1 VSIIRSPRLESNFS
15 VVSNSVIRDSR
26 LSYRA
31 RGVLLEILSRPDNW
45 RVSGDSLA
53 RNGKE
58 GRDAILTALKEL
70 REAGYIRMVK
80 QRLADGTFETNNYV
94 YDTPQ
99 DMSVSLL
106 PYPENPTAVTPYPE
120 NPYPGKPQ
128 LDNQG
133 SLEELSKKNL
143 HINLFDNFWKIYPR
157 KVAKEAARKAFEKA
171 IKEADVNAILKGAEA
186 YAKDPN
192 RLDAY
197 TAHPATWLNAHR
209 WLDDP
214 IPHRELNAEEK
225 KEKELQIAREKTERE
240 RQATEEWFAQ
250 QELQKQIATPMPDT
264 LREILSGL
272 RRR

>member
-1 VSIIRSPRLESNFS
+1 MSIIRSPRLESNFS
-15 VVSNSVIRDSR
+15 VISNAVIRDSR

-53 RNGKE
+53 RSGKE

-70 REAGYIRMVK
+70 RECGYIRMVK
-80 QRLADGTFETNNYV
+80 ERKEDGTFVTNNYV

-99 DMSVSLL
+99 DVAPS
-106 PYPENPTAVTPYPE
+106 PENPVTEQPCPE
-120 NPYPGKPQ
+120 KPNPGKPQ

-133 SLEELSKKNL
+133 VLEELSKKNL
-143 HINLFDNFWKIYPR
+143 DTNNEFEIFWKVYPR
-157 KVAKEAARKAFEKA
+157 KVAKKAAELAFLKAAKHTPVAEIISAAAR
-171 IKEADVNAILKGAEA
+171 

-192 RLDAY
+192 RVEAY

-214 IPHRELNAEEK
+214 LPAREKTAEEK
-225 KEKELQIAREKTERE
+225 KAEELRLARERSERE
-240 RQATEEWFAQ
+240 REETRRWFEQ
-250 QELQKQIATPMPDT
+250 QERQRAVSVPPPET
-264 LREILSGL
+264 LRSLIRNLK
-272 RRR
+272 

>member
-1 VSIIRSPRLESNFS
+1 MSNA
-15 VVSNSVIRDSR
+15 VIRDSR

-53 RNGKE
+53 RSGKE

-70 REAGYIRMVK
+70 RDCGYIK
-80 QRLADGTFETNNYV
+80 TETKRLPNGRFETNNYV

-99 DMSVSLL
+99 DVSVSVL
-106 PYPENPTAVTPYPE
+106 PSPEIPTAVQPNPSKPE
-120 NPYPGKPQ
+120 PDKPG

-143 HINLFDNFWKIYPR
+143 DTNTEFDLFWNVYPR
-157 KVAKEAARKAFEKA
+157 KVAKKAAEAAFVKA
-171 IKEADVNAILKGAEA
+171 IKHTPFALILSGAGR
-186 YAKDPN
+186 YANDPN
-192 RLDAY
+192 RVEAY

-214 IPHRELNAEEK
+214 LPIREKTIEEK
-225 KEKELQIAREKTERE
+225 KAE
-240 RQATEEWFAQ
+240 
-250 QELQKQIATPMPDT
+250 ELQKSKEKDAREREEAQKYWAEQEAARARAVPMPET
-264 LREILSGL
+264 LRSLL
-272 RRR
+272 RK

>member
-1 VSIIRSPRLESNFS
+1 MSIIRSPRLESNFS
-15 VVSNSVIRDSR
+15 VMSNAVIRDSR

-53 RNGKE
+53 RSGKE

-70 REAGYIRMVK
+70 RDCGYIRMVK
-80 QRLADGTFETNNYV
+80 IRKEDGTFETTNYV

-99 DMSVSLL
+99 DVSEGVL
-106 PYPENPTAVTPYPE
+106 PSPEIPTTVTPHPE
-120 NPYPGKPQ
+120 KPTTGKPG
-128 LDNQG
+128 LVNQG

-143 HINLFDNFWKIYPR
+143 DTNNEFEIFWNVYPR
-157 KVAKEAARKAFEKA
+157 KVAKKAAEVAFNKA
-171 IKEADVNAILKGAEA
+171 IKQTPFALILSGAGR

-192 RLDAY
+192 RVEAY

-214 IPHRELNAEEK
+214 LPVREKTLEEKKAEELRIS
-225 KEKELQIAREKTERE
+225 KEKELRAQEESRRY
-240 RQATEEWFAQ
+240 TEEMEA
-250 QELQKQIATPMPDT
+250 ARARAVPMPET
-264 LREILSGL
+264 LRALI
-272 RRR
+272 RK

>member
-1 VSIIRSPRLESNFS
+1 MSIIRSPRLESNFS
-15 VVSNSVIRDSR
+15 VISNAVIRDSR

-53 RNGKE
+53 RSGKE

-70 REAGYIRMVK
+70 RECGYIRMVK
-80 QRLADGTFETNNYV
+80 ERKEDGTFVTNNYV

-99 DMSVSLL
+99 DLAPS
-106 PYPENPTAVTPYPE
+106 PENPVTEQP
-120 NPYPGKPQ
+120 NPGKPNPGKPQ

-133 SLEELSKKNL
+133 VLEELSKKNL
-143 HINLFDNFWKIYPR
+143 DTNNEFEIFWNVYPR
-157 KVAKEAARKAFEKA
+157 KVAKKAAEVAFAKASKQTAAAEIISAAAR
-171 IKEADVNAILKGAEA
+171 

-192 RLDAY
+192 RVEVY

-214 IPHRELNAEEK
+214 LPVREKTLEEK
-225 KEKELQIAREKTERE
+225 KAEEARLAKQRSEREKEESRKWFEEQERLRSAAVPPPE
-240 RQATEEWFAQ
+240 R
-250 QELQKQIATPMPDT
+250 
-264 LREILSGL
+264 LRALLKGL
-272 RRR
+272 N

>member
-15 VVSNSVIRDSR
+15 IMSNAVIRDSR

-53 RNGKE
+53 RSGKE

-70 REAGYIRMVK
+70 RDCGYIRTETK
-80 QRLADGTFETNNYV
+80 RLPNGRFETNNYV

-99 DMSVSLL
+99 DVSVSVL
-106 PYPENPTAVTPYPE
+106 PSPEIPTAVQPDPSKPE
-120 NPYPGKPQ
+120 PDKPG

-143 HINLFDNFWKIYPR
+143 HTYNEFEIFWNVYPR
-157 KVAKEAARKAFEKA
+157 KVAKKAAEVAFAKA
-171 IKEADVNAILKGAEA
+171 IKHTPFALILSGAGR

-192 RLDAY
+192 RVEAY

-214 IPHRELNAEEK
+214 LPVREKTAEEK
-225 KEKELQIAREKTERE
+225 KADELRISKEKELRAQEESRRYAEEMEAARAR
-240 RQATEEWFAQ
+240 AV
-250 QELQKQIATPMPDT
+250 PMPET
-264 LREILSGL
+264 LRALI
-272 RRR
+272 RK